1 MNCQG
6 AMSSQDSSERLSV
19 LLDGQ
24 LEPSER
30 GRLEAHLAVCSLCQ
44 QELSDLQGVDAL
56 LKEYLLRTDAPL
68 DFKEKGFRQFQRATD
83 AMLLENSRA
92 WARQR
97 WVLGPWPGSPS
108 Y

>member
-1 MNCQG
+1 MNCQSS
-6 AMSSQDSSERLSV
+6 MSSQDSSERLSV

-44 QELSDLQGVDAL
+44 QELSGLQGVDAL
-56 LKEYLLRTDAPL
+56 FKQYLLRTDAPL
-68 DFKEKGFRQFQRATD
+68 NFKEKVFRQFQPATD
-83 AMLLENSRA
+83 TMLLRSLRA
-92 WARQR
+92 WAQQR
-97 WVLGPWPGSPS
+97 WMLGPWPGSPS